1 MSILQIGNVSLVLH
15 IMFPNPQALT
25 ITERL
30 PGWCISCWTYVPL
43 LDLKRKNSLYFNM
56 QNFEFDHLK
65 FILIGELEM
74 TKFIILDLIFI
85 IYFNL
90 STYDYTSSL
99 FLIFLSIQLK
109 YVNVCMCV
117 CVCFKNF
124 KMLGANKKA
133 YQGEYLC

>member
-1 MSILQIGNVSLVLH
+1 
-15 IMFPNPQALT
+15 
-25 ITERL
+25 
-30 PGWCISCWTYVPL
+30 
-43 LDLKRKNSLYFNM
+43 
-56 QNFEFDHLK
+56 
-65 FILIGELEM
+65 M